1 MTPANVLLTFLVAM
15 MVATSK
21 PVDPFGNTI
30 HQIQQ
35 LDLQS
40 ATDIANGPFTEAA
53 FQAMAQN
60 FLTVVKILKDFPVE
74 HIRLKLRVLSS
85 GLRDHPDF
93 RMSQDIA
100 LGKSAARSLQGGFAT
115 NIALN
120 NAVASLQTQIAGN
133 ATALQAQIA
142 GNITAIQNAIAGH
155 VTSFSDALQASS
167 NSVTA
172 LENQL
177 AGHVTSFSDALQA
190 SSNSVT
196 ALENQLAGHVTSFSD
211 ALQASSNS
219 VTALENQLAGHVTS
233 FSDALQA
240 SSNSVTAL
248 ENQLSGHVATLTT
261 AIQASSSN
269 SVAIEGYIVS
279 NITLL
284 EGLINGKVAEE
295 ATWRIGN
302 DSAIQA
308 SLNSN
313 LNQEQSWRLA
323 NESVIQDYIIN
334 NDTYINASIAD
345 LRTESN
351 DRLNTLEIS
360 SAEQETAI
368 TDLTAGQSAINA
380 TLAAQN
386 TQLGQLEADLANTTG
401 WAQHNDFDIWVAQ
414 TDIITLMTFNQL
426 LHTADEQLKDRVDLL
441 EQSSGSN
448 DISSLETRVES
459 LESSHDAAIGALN
472 EDVVDLKDADVAIH
486 ADIVAANL
494 LITNL
499 QTNTASKSE
508 VDGLEVRVGDLEDSQ
523 TDQNTLIGD
532 LEGSQTTQNTLIS
545 GLRTDVD
552 NLEGSL
558 QIVSNLNDAV
568 FLQSNATSLVNRIE
582 ALEQSVGS
590 GGSGPDPEVYASRLD
605 AVEIKSVELEDR
617 IGLLNA
623 DVVGLQDADVAIHAD
638 IVAANL
644 LITNLQT
651 NTASKSEVDGLEVR
665 VGDLEDS
672 QTDQN
677 TLIGD
682 LEGSQTTQNTLIS
695 GLRTDVDNLEGSLQ
709 TATDRITALEDD
721 QSGSSNPDLVA
732 LQTQVDELATALDD
746 AQIAAQTDR
755 DHYDGI
761 LQHHTDWLGT
771 HEGHVLA
778 FYDRFYYQD
787 LQITALQQQDLIH
800 SSAIADLATQ
810 INTGSG
816 GRRLVAAPSS
826 ASAFS
831 PHYKFHS
838 ARASLGSG
846 IVDPDHSDQ
855 LLIVVSHAEA
865 GFAHAPVVQVSLSN
879 DNPSTQLPSYALTI
893 KSVNAESTSV
903 AISSSSGPI
912 DSTAPISVNVLAYG
926 A

>member
-1 MTPANVLLTFLVAM
+1 
-15 MVATSK
+15 
-21 PVDPFGNTI
+21 
-30 HQIQQ
+30 
-35 LDLQS
+35 
-40 ATDIANGPFTEAA
+40 
-53 FQAMAQN
+53 
-60 FLTVVKILKDFPVE
+60 LK
-74 HIRLKLRVLSS
+74 
-85 GLRDHPDF
+85 
-93 RMSQDIA
+93 
-100 LGKSAARSLQGGFAT
+100 
-115 NIALN
+115 
-120 NAVASLQTQIAGN
+120 
-133 ATALQAQIA
+133 
-142 GNITAIQNAIAGH
+142 
-155 VTSFSDALQASS
+155 
-167 NSVTA
+167 
-172 LENQL
+172 
-177 AGHVTSFSDALQA
+177 
-190 SSNSVT
+190 
-196 ALENQLAGHVTSFSD
+196 
-211 ALQASSNS
+211 
-219 VTALENQLAGHVTS
+219 
-233 FSDALQA
+233 
-240 SSNSVTAL
+240 
-248 ENQLSGHVATLTT
+248 
-261 AIQASSSN
+261 
-269 SVAIEGYIVS
+269 
-279 NITLL
+279 
-284 EGLINGKVAEE
+284 
-295 ATWRIGN
+295 
-302 DSAIQA
+302 
-308 SLNSN
+308 
-313 LNQEQSWRLA
+313 
-323 NESVIQDYIIN
+323 
-334 NDTYINASIAD
+334 
-345 LRTESN
+345 
-351 DRLNTLEIS
+351 
-360 SAEQETAI
+360 
-368 TDLTAGQSAINA
+368 
-380 TLAAQN
+380 
-386 TQLGQLEADLANTTG
+386 
-401 WAQHNDFDIWVAQ
+401 
-414 TDIITLMTFNQL
+414 
-426 LHTADEQLKDRVDLL
+426 
-441 EQSSGSN
+441 
-448 DISSLETRVES
+448 
-459 LESSHDAAIGALN
+459 
-472 EDVVDLKDADVAIH
+472 
-486 ADIVAANL
+486 
-494 LITNL
+494 
-499 QTNTASKSE
+499 
-508 VDGLEVRVGDLEDSQ
+508 
-523 TDQNTLIGD
+523 
-532 LEGSQTTQNTLIS
+532 
-545 GLRTDVD
+545 
-552 NLEGSL
+552 
-558 QIVSNLNDAV
+558 
-568 FLQSNATSLVNRIE
+568 
-582 ALEQSVGS
+582 
-590 GGSGPDPEVYASRLD
+590 
-605 AVEIKSVELEDR
+605 
-617 IGLLNA
+617 
-623 DVVGLQDADVAIHAD
+623 DADVAIHAD